1 MQQAPSLL
9 NYCFKL
15 VTGSFTGDGIIRNR
29 LMLLYTNAIYLPN
42 TQKPTNAYTHT
53 ELQIDVELIKEYN
66 EIKYD
71 LVRYRILDIPEFDLE
86 DVDREFIIKGKQRL
100 EEIEREWLKKYN
112 EFMAWKRRKQ
122 LLAAWNKL

>member
-1 MQQAPSLL
+1 MQQAPLL
-9 NYCFKL
+9 NYYFKL
-15 VTGSFTGDGIIRNR
+15 VTGSFTGDGIIQHR
-29 LMLLYTNAIYLPN
+29 LLLLYTNAIYLPT
-42 TQKPTNAYTHT
+42 TQKPTNTYTHT

-100 EEIEREWLKKYN
+100 EEIENEWMKKYN
-112 EFMAWKRRKQ
+112 IFMAWTRRKQ
-122 LLAAWNKL
+122 LLAAWNTL

>member
-15 VTGSFTGDGIIRNR
+15 VTGSFTGDGIIQHR
-29 LMLLYTNAIYLPN
+29 LLLLYTNAIYLPT
-42 TQKPTNAYTHT
+42 TQKPTNTYTHT

-71 LVRYRILDIPEFDLE
+71 LVKYWMLDIPEFDLE

-100 EEIEREWLKKYN
+100 EEIEQEWMKKYN
-112 EFMAWKRRKQ
+112 SFVAWKRRRQ
-122 LLAAWNKL
+122 VIAAWHRL

>member
-1 MQQAPSLL
+1 MQQAPLL
-9 NYCFKL
+9 NYYFKL
-15 VTGSFTGDGIIRNR
+15 VTGSFTGDGIIQHR
-29 LMLLYTNAIYLPN
+29 LLLLYTNAIYLPT
-42 TQKPTNAYTHT
+42 TQKPTNTYTHT

-71 LVRYRILDIPEFDLE
+71 LVRYWILDIPEFDLE

-112 EFMAWKRRKQ
+112 EFMAWKRRRQ
-122 LLAAWNKL
+122 VIAAWNML